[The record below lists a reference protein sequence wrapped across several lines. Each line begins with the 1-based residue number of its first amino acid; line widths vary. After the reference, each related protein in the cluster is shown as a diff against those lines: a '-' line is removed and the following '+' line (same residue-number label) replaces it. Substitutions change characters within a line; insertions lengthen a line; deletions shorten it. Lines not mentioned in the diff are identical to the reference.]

1 MSPSHSWHRVLSRLL
16 FAGILLSQQ
25 QFAHSQVSFYGAPPP
40 SSYSNNIGGN
50 ETTPNVD
57 NRSLGDIGLGIFA
70 QRPFKLS
77 LAVREGFDSNVFTT
91 KNDPIS
97 SFYTNVSG
105 GIDYSF
111 GSPRLQLGSNLNGG
125 VTYYYNRPGDKI
137 DLNGTFST
145 RAIYKATPRLT
156 LALNTQTA
164 YLAQP
169 DISIVGSTNRQ
180 NGDYLYS
187 NTTFSAA
194 YQWTE
199 IFSTVTAYNF
209 TVFYYVDDTL
219 NQEQG
224 RIDQTVSQS
233 LRWLILP
240 KTTLIAEYRANP
252 VVYFNADLN
261 QFSNF
266 FLVGIDQIFNPRF
279 TWNGRL
285 GAQLNFNQNPVD
297 GSSIYIGPYMESTLN
312 YQFGPASTVY
322 WNMRY
327 GTEASGLT
335 NVTQRQTFRTGVG
348 VNHAITARLSANLG
362 MNYQCNYYSQSDVI
376 PSFIEN
382 IVDFS
387 AGLRFAIN
395 RHAALEAGYQFT
407 IDIAPNASEREYSRN
422 VVFVGAN
429 LNF

>member
-1 MSPSHSWHRVLSRLL
+1 MSPSISWQRMLSRVLV
-16 FAGILLSQQ
+16 AGLLLSVQ
-25 QFAHSQVSFYGAPPP
+25 QFAQGQVSFYGAPPP
-40 SSYSNNIGGN
+40 AAYGDNVGGN
-50 ETTPNVD
+50 ETTPNAGD
-57 NRSLGDIGLGIFA
+57 PSLGKIGLGIFA
-70 QRPFKLS
+70 QKPFKLS

-91 KNDPIS
+91 HTDPIS
-97 SFYTNVSG
+97 SFYTNISG

-111 GSPRLQLGSNLNGG
+111 GSPRLQLGASLDGG
-125 VTYYYNRPGDKI
+125 FTYYYSRPGDKT
-137 DLNGTFST
+137 DLNGSFGL

-156 LALNTQTA
+156 LSINTQTA

-199 IFSTVTAYNF
+199 IFSTVTSYNF
-209 TVFYYVDDTL
+209 SVFYYVDDNL
-219 NQEQG
+219 NQTQG
-224 RIDQTVSQS
+224 RVDQTVSES
-233 LRWLILP
+233 LRWLVLP

-252 VVYFNADLN
+252 VIYFDADLN

-266 FLVGIDQIFNPRF
+266 FLFGVDQIFNPRF
-279 TWNGRL
+279 TWNARV

-297 GSSIYIGPYMESTLN
+297 GQSVYVGPYMESTLN
-312 YQFGPASTVY
+312 YQFGPSSTVY

-335 NVTQRQTFRTGVG
+335 DVTQRQTFRTGVG
-348 VNHAITARLSANLG
+348 VTHALTPRISANLG
-362 MNYQCNYYSQSDVI
+362 MNYQCNYYKQTDVI
-376 PSFIEN
+376 PTFIEN

-395 RHAALEAGYQFT
+395 RHASLEAGYQFT
-407 IDIAPNASEREYSRN
+407 IDVAPNATDREYVRN